1 MKDRH
6 VVGCLCVW
14 NRIAVAVRCVPCCV
28 LWRRCVAD
36 LVRDREHV
44 LAKNYLV
51 RFVSL
56 RLLSFF
62 QHVFKVVTVRSFYL
76 SHREHWL
83 RRDYV
88 CCGWSV
94 NCERTPARPC
104 AFWPVKGRRG
114 MNSNCTSANR
124 RNNSFFFVKV
134 RILTICGRG
143 EGCPTASHAAW
154 LEDKLRCVGHVQC
167 VQFTI
172 ALSMF
177 CFHMILLVILCLALF
192 FWFLNVHVFHYF
204 YSLYFCEEQ
213 CASPSTRAMLSV
225 VVNCFVMSS
234 CSENCDVYWCFRSR
248 SLRPCSM
255 KVRRFVSRVCACSRF
270 AVVSRCVSCWVL
282 LRECVA
288 VLVRQREHVL
298 ENSEFLLFV
307 SFRFVASFCRS
318 SKKCSWWKQYV
329 RFTCRKEHWLRRE
342 YVWWGRSVN
351 CERTPANECVF
362 ATRVFHRERW
372 SMAPHAEIVVAVPRQ
387 CVVTWGQ
394 RLWTRSRL
402 PNGNKYS
409 TAKGQELCA
418 TLDILRVGPFT
429 RRCIHSRL
437 MSFSRY
443 VVLTVRMMVTTT
455 DAPNQHVVSYLRF
468 AFFRT
473 KLLFHFLH
481 SSVLPL
487 RGHRRCR
494 WCSTSLPRV
503 AGELIQKSRLTW
515 SSCCSV
521 EVRCVNGR
529 VRLECCGCIPFCLV
543 VRDAECVFSVMSEWE
558 HFFAN
563 NDLMLFRFVVSVCFL
578 QCVDGADGKFVSAVT
593 PRTDWGVITSCVT
606 RESVAT
612 RHCT

>member
-1 MKDRH
+1 MNTARLKDKRLGVIERVYPCSFFRRLWCCCSMKDRH
-6 VVGCLCVW
+6 VVGCVVRLEQDCSCSALRTVLRIVTKVCCRFGTRSRTCFSQQLFSSFRLVASLVFLPTCVQGGDSTFVLP
-14 NRIAVAVRCVPCCV
+14 IAQRALIEAWLRV
-28 LWRRCVAD
+28 LWLERQLRTDTRASMCILTSEGEAWD
-36 LVRDREHV
+36 EFQLHFGK
-44 LAKNYLV
+44 LAQQFL
-51 RFVSL
+51 
-56 RLLSFF
+56 
-62 QHVFKVVTVRSFYL
+62 
-76 SHREHWL
+76 
-83 RRDYV
+83 
-88 CCGWSV
+88 
-94 NCERTPARPC
+94 
-104 AFWPVKGRRG
+104 
-114 MNSNCTSANR
+114 
-124 RNNSFFFVKV
+124 FFVKV

-143 EGCPTASHAAW
+143 EGCPTALHAVW

-177 CFHMILLVILCLALF
+177 CFHMILLVILCLVLF

-255 KVRRFVSRVCACSRF
+255 KVRRFVSRVCACIRF

-298 ENSEFLLFV
+298 ENSEFILFV

-318 SKKCSWWKQYV
+318 SKKCSWWNQYV

-351 CERTPANECVF
+351 CERTPANECAF

-418 TLDILRVGPFT
+418 MLSLDILRVGSFT

-455 DAPNQHVVSYLRF
+455 GAPNQHVVSYLRF

-503 AGELIQKSRLTW
+503 AGELIKRVDWRGRAAVLLKSVASMGVCAW
-515 SSCCSV
+515 SA
-521 EVRCVNGR
+521 
-529 VRLECCGCIPFCLV
+529 V
-543 VRDAECVFSVMSEWE
+543 VAS
-558 HFFAN
+558 
-563 NDLMLFRFVVSVCFL
+563 RFV
-578 QCVDGADGKFVSAVT
+578 
-593 PRTDWGVITSCVT
+593 
-606 RESVAT
+606 
-612 RHCT
+612 